1 MAYPDG
7 TVPTDETVHP
17 TPIYETL
24 AMGLVAYLLWQ
35 WRDRFRPGIL
45 FAIYLILAGLERFAV
60 EFIRRNP
67 DVAIGLTQAQLLS
80 VGMVLA
86 GGTWLALAARRG
98 SLARA
103 AA

>member
-1 MAYPDG
+1 MARG
-7 TVPTDETVHP
+7 RWP

-24 AMGLVAYLLWQ
+24 AMGFVAYLLWRL
-35 WRDRFRPGIL
+35 RDRYRPGVL
-45 FAIYLILAGLERFAV
+45 FAIYLVLAGLERFAV

-80 VGMVLA
+80 VGMFLV
-86 GGTWLALAARRG
+86 GGAWLGIAARRG
-98 SLARA
+98 TLARA